1 MSKSAGTMAAIWAL
15 LSVLGLVVLIG
26 VILVMMWFG
35 SEMQHSPKES
45 GVRMDRGTTRVAPA
59 LEVRAAHLIAKD
71 AG

>member
-35 SEMQHSPKES
+35 NGIQHSPRES
-45 GVRMDRGTTRVAPA
+45 RKRLDRGMVQALSADAVAGQNGI
-59 LEVRAAHLIAKD
+59 AAT

>member
-35 SEMQHSPKES
+35 NRIQHSPRES
-45 GVRMDRGTTRVAPA
+45 RTRLNKGMFQVVSVDAVAGPDG
-59 LEVRAAHLIAKD
+59 IAKN